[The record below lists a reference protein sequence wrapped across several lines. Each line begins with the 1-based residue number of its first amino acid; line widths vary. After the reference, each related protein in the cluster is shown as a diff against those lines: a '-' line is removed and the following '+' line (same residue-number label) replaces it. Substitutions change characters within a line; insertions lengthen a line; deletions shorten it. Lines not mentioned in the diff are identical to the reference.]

1 MTESEAVMNYK
12 QILQAV
18 DTVKVFTLLSI
29 GYRPQGAYL
38 VFDCPQCEG
47 RASIKIYGDSKNLL
61 YCPTCKKGG
70 HIISVVMAKKGV
82 AWEEAI
88 EFLTTKAF
96 AENAKKIIEELN
108 LDYELVY
115 HDFIKQKGISEEV
128 CKLLGIGVPKGKHML
143 AGCVAF
149 KVISDSG
156 LKVAYY
162 GIRMKDGKAVFHKSF
177 NPEHYLYNL
186 HNINN
191 GDIVYFHT
199 DIFECVKMIEQGKQ
213 SIFNFGLP
221 YLSRE
226 HLVLLDE
233 VEKIIFKVKEDLVN
247 SMAVQL
253 AQQHKQLYK
262 FEH

>member
-12 QILQAV
+12 QMLQAV
-18 DTVKVFTLLSI
+18 DTEKVFTLLSI
-29 GYRPQGAYL
+29 GYRPQGAYF

-47 RASIKIYGDSKNLL
+47 KASIKIYGDSKNLL

-82 AWEEAI
+82 EWDEAV
-88 EFLTTKAF
+88 EFLTAKAF
-96 AENAKKIIEELN
+96 AGNAKKIVEELT

-115 HDFIKQKGISEEV
+115 HDFIKNKGISEEA

-149 KVISDSG
+149 TVISDSG

-177 NPEHYLYNL
+177 NPEYYLYNL
-186 HNINN
+186 NN
-191 GDIVYFHT
+191 VNNSDIVYFHT

-221 YLSRE
+221 YLSKE
-226 HLVLLDE
+226 HLVLLDDME
-233 VEKIIFKVKEDLVN
+233 RIIFKVKEALVN